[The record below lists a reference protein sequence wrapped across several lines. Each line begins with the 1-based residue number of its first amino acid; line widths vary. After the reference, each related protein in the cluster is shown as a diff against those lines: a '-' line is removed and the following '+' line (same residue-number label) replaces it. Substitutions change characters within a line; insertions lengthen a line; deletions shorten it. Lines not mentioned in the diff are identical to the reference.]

1 MITSIITRVNTFRNR
16 FLLINYGTKRPDNF
30 SPERLSPRESVSQSR
45 ESTEPLCFL
54 PGEEESGII

>member
-30 SPERLSPRESVSQSR
+30 SPERLTALASQSVSLAS
-45 ESTEPLCFL
+45 PLSL
-54 PGEEESGII
+54 SASSPGKKRVE